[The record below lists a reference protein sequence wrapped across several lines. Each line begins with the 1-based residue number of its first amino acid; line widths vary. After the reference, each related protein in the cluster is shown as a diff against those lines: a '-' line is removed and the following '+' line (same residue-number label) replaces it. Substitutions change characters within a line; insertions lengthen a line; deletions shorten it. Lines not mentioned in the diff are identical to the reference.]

1 MRFTFLLLT
10 ILLVVTSCTTL
21 TTSKVSAPQDDPVL
35 EALISR
41 AKSNELD
48 IPPYTP
54 PPGEA
59 EVHHACGYAK
69 ILCSAVFISGLDLD
83 FAAEAIGYFSSPYE
97 KRQNFLKRTVDQ
109 ESKTSIVTLKD
120 GREIRAVYT
129 GGQGCVCLG
138 IDGTLQF
145 EPKEIR
151 KNLPP
156 AETTPWPMGDQID
169 TKIDHEGV
177 DMDKVA
183 QAVDAA
189 FDPAGGLTA
198 GLVITHKGH
207 IIGERYKDEVDMNT
221 PLESWSMGKSLT
233 GMMMGVLI
241 HKGVYSLDQPAPIPE
256 WQIEKDDPR
265 QEIRIKDIMRMS
277 SGIRFR
283 APQDPDFD
291 LDEGYPDHLYV
302 YTSAANTF
310 EYVANLK
317 QQWKPNTIGRYRNC
331 DPVLTNYLVKLGVE
345 SLGQDYHSF
354 PQREIFDKIGV
365 RNMVMET
372 DPYGNFLLQGYE
384 FGTPRDWARLGNLV
398 LQDGVW
404 NGERILYEG
413 YLEHSM
419 TLAPAWEADGRL
431 EYGGNFCWING
442 KGTFNVPKD
451 AIFFAGAGGQF
462 TIMVPS
468 HDLVIVRLGHYKGSA
483 LGMESLNNALTLLMQ
498 ALDKSK

>member
-1 MRFTFLLLT
+1 
-10 ILLVVTSCTTL
+10 
-21 TTSKVSAPQDDPVL
+21 
-35 EALISR
+35 
-41 AKSNELD
+41 
-48 IPPYTP
+48 
-54 PPGEA
+54 
-59 EVHHACGYAK
+59 
-69 ILCSAVFISGLDLD
+69 
-83 FAAEAIGYFSSPYE
+83 
-97 KRQNFLKRTVDQ
+97 
-109 ESKTSIVTLKD
+109 
-120 GREIRAVYT
+120 
-129 GGQGCVCLG
+129 
-138 IDGTLQF
+138 
-145 EPKEIR
+145 
-151 KNLPP
+151 
-156 AETTPWPMGDQID
+156 MGDQID

-198 GLVITHKGH
+198 GLVITHRGH

-241 HKGVYSLDQPAPIPE
+241 HKGVYSLDQSAPIPE

-291 LDEGYPDHLYV
+291 PDEGYPDHLYV

-468 HDLVIVRLGHYKGSA
+468 HDLVIVRLGHYKGSS

>member
-1 MRFTFLLLT
+1 MRYTYW
-10 ILLVVTSCTTL
+10 ILLIFSLVISSCTAPH
-21 TTSKVSAPQDDPVL
+21 TTVVSVEAEDPVL
-35 EALISR
+35 EALIDR
-41 AKSNELD
+41 AKSHELD
-48 IPPYTP
+48 MPPYTP

-59 EVHHACGYAK
+59 EEHHACGYAK
-69 ILCSAVFISGLDLD
+69 ILCSAVFISGLDMD

-97 KRQNFLKRTVDQ
+97 ERQKVLKRTVD
-109 ESKTSIVTLKD
+109 EENNRAIVTLQD
-120 GREIRAVYT
+120 GREITAVYT

-138 IDGTLQF
+138 TNGSLQF
-145 EPKEIR
+145 EPQEIR

-156 AETTPWPMGDQID
+156 SATTLWPMGDQMI
-169 TKIDHEGV
+169 KANHHEGV
-177 DMDKVA
+177 DMDKIA

-198 GLVITHKGH
+198 GLVITHKGR
-207 IIGERYKDEVDMNT
+207 IIGERYKDEVDMHT

-233 GMMMGVLI
+233 AMMMGVLI
-241 HKGVYSLDQPAPIPE
+241 NKGVYKLDQPAPIPE
-256 WQIEKDDPR
+256 WYESEDDPR
-265 QEIRIKDIMRMS
+265 QEIRIMDIMRMS

-291 LDEGYPDHLYV
+291 PEVGYPDHLYV
-302 YTSAANTF
+302 YTSASDTYS
-310 EYVANLK
+310 YVANLG

-345 SLGQDYHSF
+345 SLGADYHSF

-365 RNMVMET
+365 RDMVMET

-384 FGTPRDWARLGNLV
+384 FATPRDWARLGNLV

-404 NGERILYEG
+404 DGERILYEG
-413 YLEHSM
+413 YLDHAME
-419 TLAPAWEADGRL
+419 LAPAWKADGRL
-431 EYGGNFCWING
+431 QYGGNFCWVNG
-442 KGTFNVPKD
+442 DETFNVPKD

-468 HDLVIVRLGHYKGSA
+468 HDLVIVRLGHYKGSS
-483 LGMESLNNALTLLMQ
+483 LGVASLNNALTLVME
-498 ALDKSK
+498 AVR